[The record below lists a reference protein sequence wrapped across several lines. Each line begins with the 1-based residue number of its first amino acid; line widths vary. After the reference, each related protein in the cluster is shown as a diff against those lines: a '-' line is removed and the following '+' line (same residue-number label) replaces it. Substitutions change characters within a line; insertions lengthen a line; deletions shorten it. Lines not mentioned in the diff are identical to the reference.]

1 MGKSYTPTH
10 GKPPFVI
17 TSTDTPVPQST
28 PMKEVNTVL
37 LQQILNLKLR
47 RTLHEVHGYTGTFV
61 TDNPKLQ
68 PILAKE
74 IEFTHKEL
82 LKLDIQP
89 WHDVLRRLNGGL
101 SVGYG
106 EKIHTHIPHKTT
118 VPKQPEG
125 MPVDICEAHF
135 ESDDISFT
143 LPVCVKGRTCDAIID
158 TGAAVSIVSYK
169 C

>member
-1 MGKSYTPTH
+1 MGKSYSQHT
-10 GKPPFVI
+10 GKPLFIV
-17 TSTDTPVPQST
+17 TSTDTPIPQST
-28 PMKEVNTVL
+28 PIKEINTIL

-47 RTLHEVHGYTGTFV
+47 LTLREVQSYTGTFV

-101 SVGYG
+101 
-106 EKIHTHIPHKTT
+106 
-118 VPKQPEG
+118 
-125 MPVDICEAHF
+125 
-135 ESDDISFT
+135 
-143 LPVCVKGRTCDAIID
+143 
-158 TGAAVSIVSYK
+158 
-169 C
+169 